1 MNLTQ
6 IEEARAIAP
15 VVIHNVS
22 AVDTDAWSVVQYVP
36 DGGEGGAAATLTI
49 AAGGETWTFTVDAA
63 APTGTDRI
71 GAAGVIDGD
80 ATTYD
85 TYGELADYINGLPA
99 WRMYLVGAIRTDA
112 IKSSLAKTSTSCFG
126 DNGLTIYSDTSDS
139 NCFSVGITGEKF
151 VNNGLNGHQ
160 RDVDDEVENCLLYG
174 GFNVTGLSVVML
186 RAYAG
191 KQGTTE
197 TSLFSGV
204 TLTTATLYELG
215 EANLSEVELKAPR
228 GERLILRVYSPSA
241 GGTLSVPVINVHS
254 KSHVL
259 SGRRIVDDDNY

>member
-1 MNLTQ
+1 MNLDQ
-6 IEEARAIAP
+6 VLEARAIAP
-15 VVIHNVS
+15 LVVHNVA
-22 AVDTDAWSVVQYVP
+22 AVDTDVWSVVQYVP

-49 AAGGETWTFTVDAA
+49 ATGGETWTFTVDAA
-63 APTGTDRI
+63 APTDTDRI

-85 TYGELADYINGLPA
+85 TYGELADYINGLPS
-99 WRMYLVGAIRTDA
+99 WRMYLVGAIRSDA
-112 IKSSLAKTSTSCFG
+112 IKSSLAKSSTSCFG
-126 DNGLTIYSDTSDS
+126 DNGLTIYADTSDT
-139 NCFSVGITGEKF
+139 NTFSVGISGEKF
-151 VNNGLNGHQ
+151 VNNGLTGHYT
-160 RDVDDEVENCLLYG
+160 DDDDEVENCLLYG

-186 RAYAG
+186 RAYSG

-215 EANLSEVELKAPR
+215 EANLSEIELKAIR

-241 GGTLSVPVINVHS
+241 GGTLSVPVINVHA
-254 KSHVL
+254 KSAVL
-259 SGRRIVDDDNY
+259 SGSRVVDEDNY